1 MWKRDGPQMQ
11 SRTPHSRP
19 SRCVRVEAAV
29 IGAQH
34 QTKRHSMGLPK
45 QPRRGL
51 VKPGDRKSREFMVVV
66 VVGGR
71 GEKGLAGAA

>member
-1 MWKRDGPQMQ
+1 M
-11 SRTPHSRP
+11 
-19 SRCVRVEAAV
+19 